1 MPERR
6 KPMLNRAASQKIR
19 PDHLDR
25 LAVIYVRQS
34 TLFQVRENTGSTTRQ
49 YDLVK
54 RAADLG
60 WTQASIQVVD
70 QDQGQSGSS
79 AVGRDG
85 FQWLVAEVGLGHVG
99 AVLSLEVSRLARSC
113 SDWYRLLEICALTE
127 TLVIDDE
134 GIYDPGAHNDRLL
147 LGFKGSMSEAE
158 LHWLKSRLQGGKMT
172 KAEQGQLR
180 FRLPIGL
187 IYDPVGRIVLDP
199 DEAVQEAVRLV
210 FSLFEQS
217 TSALAVVSAFAR
229 QHLRFPTRWWGGK
242 RADELIWSRLS
253 HERVLNILHSP
264 LYAGAYVYGRTKFRS
279 RLLPGEEPR
288 VKGRTRR
295 LPQEDWP
302 IVLLDAHPGYIT
314 WEQFLYNQR
323 QLDDNRTWRAEEH
336 RGAVR
341 EGPSLLQ
348 GIILCGSCGRR
359 MSIRYQRDG
368 SVLMYECH
376 QLHSQLAMRTCQ
388 TMRGDRIDQAVVA
401 CFLEAIEPA
410 HLEVALAALDQVEAR
425 AKQVEN
431 QWHRQIERAQY
442 EADLARRRY
451 KAVDPDNRLVA
462 RSLEKE
468 WNEKLAEVDKLEREH
483 RLVPKP
489 AALLLTT
496 AQREQI
502 RRLAHDLPAIWHAS
516 TTTFVERKQ
525 LMRWLIKD
533 VTLSKRGN
541 VIDVAIRWQTEALT
555 TLSIPRYKRS
565 WEERQTSPHVVERV
579 REWSP
584 TQTATQIATLLNE
597 EGLRPGLG
605 GSFTASKVDWIRVA
619 YSIPLACPEGP
630 GFCPSGQRG
639 DGRYSALAA
648 AELLNVNVSTI
659 ADWCNAGI
667 LESVRAHPHGPRWI
681 TLTPD
686 IIEQLRKPTQR
697 HWKRRRTGS
706 QRKNVVD

>member
-1 MPERR
+1 MSNQHQI
-6 KPMLNRAASQKIR
+6 LKIR
-19 PDHLDR
+19 PDHLSR
-25 LAVIYVRQS
+25 QAVIYIRQS
-34 TLFQVRENTGSTTRQ
+34 TLLQVRENIGSTTRQ

-54 RAADLG
+54 RAQELG
-60 WTQASIQVVD
+60 WEPAGIQVID
-70 QDQGQSGSS
+70 QDQGQSGASS
-79 AVGRDG
+79 IGRDG

-113 SDWYRLLEICALTE
+113 SDWYRLLEICALTD

-134 GIYDPGAHNDRLL
+134 GVYDPGAHNDRLL

-158 LHWLKSRLQGGKMT
+158 LHWLKSRVQGGKMT

-210 FSLFEQS
+210 FSRFEQS
-217 TSALAVVSAFAR
+217 SSALAVVSAFAKL
-229 QHLRFPTRWWGGK
+229 HLRFPTRWWGGK
-242 RADELIWSRLS
+242 RADELIWSRLT
-253 HERVLNILHSP
+253 HERVLNILQSP
-264 LYAGAYVYGRTKFRS
+264 LYAGAYVYGRTKSRS
-279 RLLPGEEPR
+279 RTLPGEEPR

-295 LPQEDWP
+295 VKQEDWP
-302 IVLLDAHPGYIT
+302 IVLLDAHPSYIT
-314 WEQFLYNQR
+314 WEQFLRNQR

-348 GIILCGSCGRR
+348 GIVLCGSCGRR
-359 MSIRYQRDG
+359 MSIRDLRDG
-368 SVLMYECH
+368 SLLMYECNQAH
-376 QLHSQLAMRTCQ
+376 RQLASKTCQ
-388 TMRGDRIDQAVVA
+388 TMRGDRIDQAVVQ

-410 HLEVALAALDQVEAR
+410 NLEVALSALAQVEAR
-425 AKQVEN
+425 ARQADQ

-483 RLVPKP
+483 QHVPKP

-555 TLSIPRYKRS
+555 RLAIPRYKMS
-565 WEERQTSPHVVERV
+565 CEERQTSPQVVERV
-579 REWSP
+579 RELSP
-584 TQTATQIATLLNE
+584 TQTNAQIAAVLNE
-597 EGLRPGLG
+597 EGERAGMG
-605 GSFTASKVDWIRVA
+605 GSFTVSKIEWIRYA
-619 YSIPLACPEGP
+619 YHIPAGCPERP
-630 GFCPSGQRG
+630 KAAPTGQRG
-639 DGRYSALAA
+639 DGRYSARAA
-648 AELLNVNVSTI
+648 AELLNVNVS
-659 ADWCNAGI
+659 N
-667 LESVRAHPHGPRWI
+667 
-681 TLTPD
+681 
-686 IIEQLRKPTQR
+686 
-697 HWKRRRTGS
+697 
-706 QRKNVVD
+706 

>member
-1 MPERR
+1 
-6 KPMLNRAASQKIR
+6 MLNRPSSQKIR

-54 RAADLG
+54 RAQDLG
-60 WTQASIQVVD
+60 WTPAHIQVVD
-70 QDQGQSGSS
+70 QDQGQSGASS
-79 AVGRDG
+79 VGRDG

-113 SDWYRLLEICALTE
+113 SDWYRLLEICALSD
-127 TLVIDDE
+127 TLVVDDE
-134 GIYDPGAHNDRLL
+134 GVYDPGAHNDRLL

-158 LHWLKSRLQGGKMT
+158 LHWLKSRLQGGKQS
-172 KAEQGQLR
+172 KAEQGSLR

-199 DEAVQEAVRLV
+199 DEAVAEAVRLV

-217 TSALAVVSAFAR
+217 SSALAVVSAFAKL
-229 QHLRFPTRWWGGK
+229 HLRFPTRWWGGK
-242 RADELIWSRLS
+242 RADELIWSRLT

-264 LYAGAYVYGRTKFRS
+264 LYAGAYVYGRTKSRS
-279 RLLPGEEPR
+279 RTLPGEEPR

-295 LPQEDWP
+295 VKQEDWP
-302 IVLLDAHPGYIT
+302 IVLLDAHPSYIT
-314 WEQFLYNQR
+314 WDQFLRNQR

-348 GIILCGSCGRR
+348 GIVLCGSCGRR
-359 MSIRYQRDG
+359 MGIRYQRNG
-368 SVLMYECH
+368 SLLMYECH
-376 QLHSQLAMRTCQ
+376 QLHAQLAARTCQ

-410 HLEVALAALDQVEAR
+410 HLEVALSALEQVEAR
-425 AKQVEN
+425 AKQVDH
-431 QWHRQIERAQY
+431 QWQRQIERAQY

-462 RSLEKE
+462 RSLERD
-468 WNEKLAEVDKLEREH
+468 WNEKLTEVEKLQREH
-483 RLVPKP
+483 RLLPKQ
-489 AALLLTT
+489 AALLLT
-496 AQREQI
+496 ASQREQI
-502 RRLAHDLPAIWHAS
+502 RRLAHDLPTLWYAS

-555 TLSIPRYKRS
+555 HLAIPRYKMS
-565 WEERQTSPHVVERV
+565 WEERQTSPQVIERV
-579 REWSP
+579 RALSP
-584 TQTATQIATLLNE
+584 RHTNAQIAAILNE
-597 EGLRPGLG
+597 EGEQAGMG
-605 GSFTASKVDWIRVA
+605 GSFTVSKIEWIRYA
-619 YSIPLACPEGP
+619 YHIPAGCPERP
-630 GFCPSGQRG
+630 KAAPTGQRG
-639 DGRYSALAA
+639 DGRYSARAA

-659 ADWCNAGI
+659 ADWCQAGI
-667 LESVRAHPHGPRWI
+667 LESVRSTPLGPRWI
-681 TLTPD
+681 TLTPE
-686 IIEQLRKPTQR
+686 IITALRKPVRRQ
-697 HWKRRRTGS
+697 WKQRRTRHAS
-706 QRKNVVD
+706 

>member
-1 MPERR
+1 
-6 KPMLNRAASQKIR
+6 MLNRAASQKIR

-79 AVGRDG
+79 TIGRDG

-113 SDWYRLLEICALTE
+113 SDWYRLLEICALTD

-134 GIYDPGAHNDRLL
+134 GVYDPGAHNDRLL

-158 LHWLKSRLQGGKMT
+158 LHWLKSRLQGGKLT

-187 IYDPVGRIVLDP
+187 VYDPVGRIVLDP

-314 WEQFLYNQR
+314 WEQFLHNQR

-359 MSIRYQRDG
+359 MGIRYQRNG

-376 QLHSQLAMRTCQ
+376 QLHSQLAARTCQ

-468 WNEKLAEVDKLEREH
+468 WNETLAEVDKLEREH
-483 RLVPKP
+483 QLVPKP

-555 TLSIPRYKRS
+555 ALSIPRYKMS
-565 WEERQTSPHVVERV
+565 WEEHQTSPHVVERV

-584 TQTATQIATLLNE
+584 THTATQIATLLNE

-681 TLTPD
+681 SLTPD
-686 IIEQLRKPTQR
+686 IIEKLRKPTQR
-697 HWKRRRTGS
+697 HWKPRRTGS
-706 QRKNVVD
+706 QSKNVVE

>member
-1 MPERR
+1 
-6 KPMLNRAASQKIR
+6 MLTRPVSQKIR

-54 RAADLG
+54 RAQDLG
-60 WTQASIQVVD
+60 WTPEAIQVVD

-79 AVGRDG
+79 SIGRDG

-113 SDWYRLLEICALTE
+113 SDWYRLLEICALSD

-134 GIYDPGAHNDRLL
+134 GVYDPGAHNDRLL

-158 LHWLKSRLQGGKMT
+158 LHWLKSRLLGGKVA
-172 KAEQGQLR
+172 KAEQGALR

-187 IYDPVGRIVLDP
+187 LYDPVGRIVLDP

-210 FSLFEQS
+210 FSLFEQWN
-217 TSALAVVSAFAR
+217 SALAVVSSFAE

-242 RADELIWSRLS
+242 RADELIWSRLT

-264 LYAGAYVYGRTKFRS
+264 LYAGAYVYGRTKFR
-279 RLLPGEEPR
+279 RHTLPGEEPR
-288 VKGRTRR
+288 IKGRTHRVK
-295 LPQEDWP
+295 QEDWP
-302 IVLLDAHPGYIT
+302 LVLRDAHPAYIS
-314 WEQFLYNQR
+314 WEQFLCNQR

-348 GIILCGSCGRR
+348 GIVLCGSCGRR
-359 MSIRYQRDG
+359 MGIRYQRNG
-368 SVLMYECH
+368 SRLVYECH
-376 QLHSQLAMRTCQ
+376 QLHAQLAARTCQ
-388 TMRGDRIDQAVVA
+388 TMRGDRIDQAVTQ

-410 HLEVALAALDQVEAR
+410 HLEVALSALDQVEAR
-425 AKQVEN
+425 AKQVDH
-431 QWHRQIERAQY
+431 QWQRQIERAQY

-462 RSLEKE
+462 RSLERE
-468 WNEKLAEVDKLEREH
+468 WNEKLAEVEKLEREH
-483 RLVPKP
+483 TLLPKA
-489 AALLLTT
+489 AALLLTGE
-496 AQREQI
+496 QREQI

-516 TTTFVERKQ
+516 TTTFVARKQ
-525 LMRWLIKD
+525 LTRWLIKD

-555 TLSIPRYKRS
+555 SLAIPRYKMS
-565 WEERQTSPHVVERV
+565 WEERQTSPQVVERV

-584 TQTATQIATLLNE
+584 TQTNAQIAALLNE
-597 EGLRPGLG
+597 EGERAGMG
-605 GSFTASKVDWIRVA
+605 GSFTVGKIEWIRYA
-619 YSIPLACPEGP
+619 YHIPAGCPERP
-630 GFCPSGQRG
+630 KAAPTGQRG
-639 DGRYSALAA
+639 DGRYSARAA
-648 AELLNVNVSTI
+648 ADLQSARCLDHRRLVQDGT
-659 ADWCNAGI
+659 AGECS
-667 LESVRAHPHGPRWI
+667 LHVFGATLDYAHA
-681 TLTPD
+681 
-686 IIEQLRKPTQR
+686 
-697 HWKRRRTGS
+697 
-706 QRKNVVD
+706 